1 MTYKLIALDMD
12 GTVLD
17 DDQLVSADNKKWIQK
32 ALEQGVTVC
41 FATGRELR
49 KITPYMTEIGME
61 TPIVAVN
68 GSEVWENPQRLM
80 KRHTI
85 DDQWV
90 EKFVTMAQKHDLWIW
105 VTAVEGKYN
114 LKTWDSSL
122 LGNHQWLKFGFH
134 TEHDDIRKEIY
145 EELAP
150 FDVFEITNSHPH
162 NLEFNPKGIN
172 KAFGLNTVCELLDID
187 MSQVLAMG
195 DSTNDV
201 AMLRAAGLGVAM
213 GNAQDEV
220 KDIADLVTVTNN
232 ENGVAKIIR
241 EVVLG

>member
-17 DDQLVSADNKKWIQK
+17 DEQRISADNKKWIQH

-41 FATGRELR
+41 FATGRELK
-49 KITPYMTEIGME
+49 KITPYMLDLEMN

-68 GSEVWENPQRLM
+68 GSEVWENPKCLL

-85 DDQWV
+85 DDKWV
-90 EKFVTMAQKHDLWIW
+90 EKFVTIAQEHDLWIW

-114 LKTWDSSL
+114 LQTWEPAL
-122 LGNHQWLKFGFH
+122 LGTNRWLKFGFH
-134 TEHDDIRKEIY
+134 TERDDIRHAIY
-145 EELAP
+145 EQFASY
-150 FDVFEITNSHPH
+150 DVLEITNSHPH

-172 KAFGLNTVCELLDID
+172 KAQGLKDICETLNID

-213 GNAQDEV
+213 GNAQQVV
-220 KDIADLVTVTNN
+220 KDMADLVTVTNN
-232 ENGVAKIIR
+232 EHGVAKVIR
-241 EVVLG
+241 EIVLQ